1 MRLFFLYLSCAVVL
15 IDTDYAIEVSRQL
28 PDLFTEDL
36 FYLIRRKRTIIRNY
50 YIKDQIGMRRSGNH
64 TEIMHFQF
72 RIQLF
77 KKLGYLIPH
86 LIGKVIVGDHRVH
99 MYGGGTVQA
108 LFQFTLDIVD
118 LIMDLQDISFSGNFR
133 VKRDDQISRT
143 VVMDQKIMDP

>member
-15 IDTDYAIEVSRQL
+15 IDTDHAIEVSRQL

-36 FYLIRRKRTIIRNY
+36 FYLIRRKRTVIRNY

-86 LIGKVIVGDHRVH
+86 LIGKVIVGDTGSICMVA
-99 MYGGGTVQA
+99 VQFRRCFSSRSI
-108 LFQFTLDIVD
+108 LS
-118 LIMDLQDISFSGNFR
+118 ISSWIFR
-133 VKRDDQISRT
+133 ISPLAET
-143 VVMDQKIMDP
+143 SA